1 MRRDDFENAREL
13 DKQMSELMLEAEVML
28 QNAKRLKE
36 AGCCGV
42 IEFGQALPTIRLTPE
57 DLGIVAEIYYKR
69 HNDIQRK
76 IGELKTL
83 FDIL

>member
-1 MRRDDFENAREL
+1 MKREDFEKAKEL
-13 DKQMSELMLEAEVML
+13 DNQISELTLLAEAML

-83 FDIL
+83 FDTL